1 MSSIDVN
8 LKPLIE
14 VDLTPVAPVVPDA
27 DPVIQC
33 GVVLDEFKIQIGVDL
48 NDSSQDAELTQ
59 YLQQAT
65 AIASRET
72 RKNFKIEEIVE
83 ERNGMNTSELVL
95 RKCPVVSVSEV
106 RLRCSPTVNRFGSF
120 SRVTEDDYIILE
132 RGIDYDIK
140 GSILRRLC
148 GLWWPARHESPIGL
162 VGWTERPGECNIRVT
177 YTAGY
182 AEMPDDIKG
191 AVMTVAA
198 AIRDSAPTGGRTIA
212 SESLDYYS
220 VSYNASNSG
229 GGGAGG
235 STAGL
240 ALNDAKRVF
249 ASYRMPLV

>member
-1 MSSIDVN
+1 MDIDVN
-8 LKPLIE
+8 LKPQIE
-14 VDLTPVAPVVPDA
+14 VELTPVAPAVPD
-27 DPVIQC
+27 VQS

-48 NDSSQDAELTQ
+48 NDSSQDASLTQ

-72 RKNFKIEEIVE
+72 RKNFTIEEIVE
-83 ERNGMNTSELVL
+83 HRDGMNTSELVL
-95 RKCPVVSVSEV
+95 RKCPVISVSQV
-106 RLRCSPTVNRFGSF
+106 RVRYSPIVNSF
-120 SRVTEDDYIILE
+120 SATVGLNDDYTVLE

-140 GSILRRLC
+140 GSVLRRLC
-148 GLWWPARHESPIGL
+148 GRWWPARHESPIGL
-162 VGWTERPGECNIRVT
+162 VGWTERPGECNVEIT

-191 AVMTVAA
+191 AVLTVAA

-220 VSYNASNSG
+220 VSYNASNG
-229 GGGAGG
+229 GGGGSANG

-240 ALNDAKRVF
+240 AINDAKRIF